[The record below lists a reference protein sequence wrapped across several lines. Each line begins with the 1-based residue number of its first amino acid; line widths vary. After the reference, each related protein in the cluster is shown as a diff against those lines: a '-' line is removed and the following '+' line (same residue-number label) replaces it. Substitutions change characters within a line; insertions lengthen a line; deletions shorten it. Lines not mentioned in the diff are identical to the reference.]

1 MSNILDELI
10 RIGAFK
16 SKGEARNLIKNN
28 GVSIIPCI
36 NEDYEVPCFEI
47 EIPGS
52 DWENMDVN
60 PGHYFI
66 ESRTGEKQL
75 YYKGYILEPNYTKI
89 PAKMWDVR
97 DINLNLLSFREHLM
111 NDNKKDY
118 FSLCISNP
126 KAYPKSW
133 QNGTMCVI
141 TWDKKYGKNPW
152 LVTDMNLDYTIK
164 SGDVIR
170 LGKKSIIVE

>member
-1 MSNILDELI
+1 
-10 RIGAFK
+10 
-16 SKGEARNLIKNN
+16 
-28 GVSIIPCI
+28 
-36 NEDYEVPCFEI
+36 
-47 EIPGS
+47 
-52 DWENMDVN
+52 
-60 PGHYFI
+60 
-66 ESRTGEKQL
+66 
-75 YYKGYILEPNYTKI
+75 
-89 PAKMWDVR
+89 
-97 DINLNLLSFREHLM
+97 M